1 LQVAIFK
8 FTNVQLFQFIA
19 DLDAVKLSSQKR
31 WLPVTG
37 VISGIILHVLDLMS
51 LLLETGFVNIVFRI
65 ELSYL

>member
-1 LQVAIFK
+1 MLDF
-8 FTNVQLFQFIA
+8 FQFIA
-19 DLDAVKLSSQKR
+19 DLDAVKRLSSQKR